1 MPTLSERYIKAKRRL
16 FEKAL
21 TNLND
26 RQRDAVFATE
36 GPLLVIAGAGS
47 GKTTVLV
54 RRIAQIIKYGNA
66 YWSEDV
72 PADLSE
78 LTVAALEEAA
88 TYPSEFIN
96 PILDEF
102 ITSPC
107 PPWNVLAIT
116 FTNKAANEMKERL
129 GKMFDDP
136 EIPKSIWAGTFH
148 SICMR
153 ILRKY
158 GERLG
163 YNDNLTIYDT
173 DDTKKLL
180 TAIMK
185 EQNIDEKSFTIK
197 SVASVISKA
206 KENLLD
212 PDGYEQNSKMGFRE
226 KIYARIY
233 REYQKRMD
241 ASNALDFDDI
251 IMRTVFLL
259 RDHEDIRKY
268 YATHHS
274 LEDICSTEPED
285 YMAMKKF
292 IAEKLK

>member
-66 YWSEDV
+66 YWSEEV

-88 TYPSEFIN
+88 TYPSEFIT

-136 EIPKSIWAGTFH
+136 EIPKSIWAG
-148 SICMR
+148 
-153 ILRKY
+153 LRGCPAGKDGAQGY
-158 GERLG
+158 GR
-163 YNDNLTIYDT
+163 
-173 DDTKKLL
+173 
-180 TAIMK
+180 
-185 EQNIDEKSFTIK
+185 
-197 SVASVISKA
+197 
-206 KENLLD
+206 
-212 PDGYEQNSKMGFRE
+212 
-226 KIYARIY
+226 
-233 REYQKRMD
+233 
-241 ASNALDFDDI
+241 
-251 IMRTVFLL
+251 
-259 RDHEDIRKY
+259 
-268 YATHHS
+268 
-274 LEDICSTEPED
+274 C
-285 YMAMKKF
+285 
-292 IAEKLK
+292 

>member
-1 MPTLSERYIKAKRRL
+1 MSTLSERYIKAKRRL
-16 FEKAL
+16 FELAHS
-21 TNLND
+21 NLNS

-54 RRIAQIIKYGNA
+54 QRIAQIIKYGNA
-66 YWSEDV
+66 YWSEET
-72 PADLSE
+72 PSDLSD

-88 TYPSEFIN
+88 TYPAEFIA

-102 ITSPC
+102 IEQPC
-107 PPWNVLAIT
+107 APWNVLAIT

-129 GKMFDDP
+129 GRIFEDETIAKD
-136 EIPKSIWAGTFH
+136 IWAGTFH

-153 ILRKY
+153 ILRKF
-158 GERLG
+158 GDRLG

-180 TAIMK
+180 SAVMK
-185 EQNIDEKSFTIK
+185 ELNIDEKSFTIK
-197 SVASVISKA
+197 SVVSVISKA

-212 PDGYEQNSKMGFRE
+212 PEGYERESKMGYRE

-233 REYQKRMD
+233 REYQKRMED
-241 ASNALDFDDI
+241 SNALDFDDI
-251 IMRTVFLL
+251 IMQTVFLL
-259 RDHEDIRKY
+259 RDDEEVRRY
-268 YATHHS
+268 YAN
-274 LEDICSTEPED
+274 
-285 YMAMKKF
+285 KF
-292 IAEKLK
+292 R